1 MNNPDF
7 IERLE
12 PSQRKL
18 FAWLTTPTRIQALLD
33 EIKYSDEDANR
44 CFPNVLRDG
53 KAHCL
58 DGGLLGAAA
67 LRRLGYPPVIVD
79 LLPEPGMDD
88 DHVLVIFKEHGHLGA
103 VAKSNFSGLRYREP
117 VYRNLRELVMAY
129 FEDFY
134 NLNGQRTLRSY
145 TVPLRLEK
153 LDHLEWMWK
162 DAGVDA
168 IEQLLPKLRRF
179 ELLTPEMIAAL
190 TTKDEL
196 AYRAGMLGTNYAGLY
211 KPKT

>member
-1 MNNPDF
+1 MENTDF

-18 FAWLTTPTRIQALLD
+18 FAGLTSPARIQGFLD
-33 EIKYSDEDANR
+33 EIKYSGENTNH

-67 LRRLGYPPVIVD
+67 LRRLSYPPVIVD
-79 LLPEPGMDD
+79 LLPEPGTDD
-88 DHVLVIFKEHGHLGA
+88 DHVLVIFREHGRLGA
-103 VAKSNFSGLRYREP
+103 VAKSNFAGLRYREP
-117 VYRNLRELVMAY
+117 VYRSVRELVMAY

-134 NLNGQRTLRSY
+134 NVNGERTLRSY
-145 TVPLRLEK
+145 TVPLWLEK
-153 LDHLEWMWK
+153 LDYLEWMWK

-168 IEQLLPKLRRF
+168 IEQRLTRLRRF

-196 AYRAGMLGTNYAGLY
+196 AYRAGMLGVNYAGLY
-211 KPKT
+211 KPKV